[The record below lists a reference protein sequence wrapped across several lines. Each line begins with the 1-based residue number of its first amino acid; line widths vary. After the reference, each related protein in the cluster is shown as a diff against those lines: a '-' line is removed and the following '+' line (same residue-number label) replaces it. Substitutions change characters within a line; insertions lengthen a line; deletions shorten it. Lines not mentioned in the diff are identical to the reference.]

1 MIMKKWLFTLVASL
15 FVLISVQAQTA
26 QEWMDKLSHT
36 YQNIPTY
43 YIKFDLTESGNSTAH
58 KGEIFAAKDRYSL
71 EVMDIKQMYDGKTL
85 YTVSKEDKEVTI
97 SHPTPDS
104 DDLLT
109 PTKVLK
115 MYKNGFKLDLGK
127 TETVQGEKIQFVK
140 LTPTSNSELAFVQV
154 GIKTKSNSLYSY
166 KETYKN
172 GDSRTL
178 TVKEYLENLII
189 PRALFKFDQSKYEK
203 DGYVVTSI

>member
-1 MIMKKWLFTLVASL
+1 MQKIVFSAIVFFTISFSL
-15 FVLISVQAQTA
+15 QAQSA
-26 QEWMDKLSHT
+26 QEWMEKLSHT

-43 YIKFDLTESGNSTAH
+43 YIQFDLTESGNPTAAH

-71 EVMDIKQMYDGKTL
+71 DVMDIKQMYDGKTL

-97 SHPTPDS
+97 SKPTPDS

-109 PTKVLK
+109 PTKVLR
-115 MYKNGFKLDLGK
+115 MYKTGFKLELGK
-127 TETVQGEKIQFVK
+127 SETIGGQKIQFVK
-140 LTPTSNSELAFVQV
+140 LTPTSDSEIQSVQV
-154 GIKTKSNSLYSY
+154 GIYTKSNTLYSY

-172 GDSRTL
+172 GGFRTL

-189 PRALFKFDQSKYEK
+189 PRALFKFDPSKYEK

>member
-1 MIMKKWLFTLVASL
+1 MKKVIFSIVSI
-15 FVLISVQAQTA
+15 LILSVSIQAQTA
-26 QEWMDKLSHT
+26 QQWLDKVSET
-36 YQNIPTY
+36 YQKIPTY
-43 YIKFDLTESGNSTAH
+43 YIKFDLKENGSSGSNV
-58 KGEIFAAKDRYSL
+58 GELFASKEKYSL

-97 SHPTPDS
+97 SQPASDS

-115 MYKNGFKLDLGK
+115 MYKSGFKLDLSK
-127 TETVQGEKIQFVK
+127 SETIGGLKVQFVK
-140 LTPTSNSELAFVQV
+140 LTPTSNSEIQSVQV
-154 GIKTKSNSLYSY
+154 GINTKSNTLYSY
-166 KETYKN
+166 KESYKN
-172 GDSRTL
+172 GGSRTL

-203 DGYVVTSI
+203 DGYIVTPI

>member
-1 MIMKKWLFTLVASL
+1 MQKFVFSLLTTLF
-15 FVLISVQAQTA
+15 ISVSIQAQTA
-26 QEWMDKLSHT
+26 QEWMEKLSHT

-43 YIKFDLTESGNSTAH
+43 YIQFDLVETGSSAVH
-58 KGEIFAAKDRYSL
+58 KGEIFAAKERYSL
-71 EVMDIKQMYDGKTL
+71 DVMDIKQMYDGKTL

-97 SHPTPDS
+97 STPAADS

-115 MYKNGFKLDLGK
+115 MYKTGFKLELEK
-127 TETVQGEKIQFVK
+127 TETIKGEKVQFVK
-140 LTPTSNSELAFVQV
+140 LTPTSKSEIKMVQV
-154 GIKTKSNSLYSY
+154 GIKTKSNSLYTY
-166 KETYKN
+166 KETYQN
-172 GDSRTL
+172 GHTRTL
-178 TVKEYLENLII
+178 TVKDYLENLII